1 MSDEIDEGRELI
13 KNPQHRPTL
22 YRPEYDQM
30 LIDHM
35 SDGLSFSTFAGVVS
49 VSSQTIYDWCK
60 KYPTFLDA
68 KKIGMVKSK
77 LYWEKL
83 GKDNIINY
91 SLTEKNGDYSKTESR
106 SLNSSVWI
114 FSMRN
119 KYLWHD
125 RQAEYP
131 HLNAEADTE
140 ATEASEP
147 SQSKVPSMTKEMAL
161 RLLEEKKG
169 K

>member
-1 MSDEIDEGRELI
+1 MSDKFDDGRDSVR
-13 KNPQHRPTL
+13 PQHRPTL

-30 LIDHM
+30 LIEHM
-35 SDGLSFSTFAGVVS
+35 NEGLSFSTFAGVVS

-68 KKIGMVKSK
+68 KKVGMVKSK

-83 GKDNIINY
+83 GKDNIVSY
-91 SLTEKNGDYSKTESR
+91 TKTEKNGDHMVSESR

-131 HLNAEADTE
+131 HLNAEADVETSE
-140 ATEASEP
+140 TDEP
-147 SQSKVPSMTKEMAL
+147 SKARVPAITKEMAL